1 MQNINDVEKTKS
13 FVACKLVDAQLDS
26 FRVYS
31 LELQLNFVGD
41 ETDEGLRS
49 YWLCITGNVSFF
61 DGEDTYLDRADVV
74 ANLYHLLGEKITGVE
89 IEAGGALLLYCD
101 GKVVTARTDKDNL
114 EVVWSL
120 TPESPDPNFRHG
132 WSVTLTDNSELV
144 LSISDQ
150 TKQR

>member
-1 MQNINDVEKTKS
+1 MKNINDVEKTEN
-13 FVACKLVDAQLDS
+13 FVACKMVDARLDS

-31 LELQLNFVGD
+31 LELQLNFLG
-41 ETDEGLRS
+41 ETSKGLQS
-49 YWLCITGNVSFF
+49 YWLCTTGNVSFF
-61 DGEDTYLDRADVV
+61 DGGDIYRDRADVV
-74 ANLYHLLGEKITGVE
+74 ANLYHLLGQKITAVK

-101 GKVVTARTDKDNL
+101 GKVVTARTDEESL

-120 TPESPDPNFRHG
+120 TPESPDPNAEHG
-132 WSVTLTDNSELV
+132 WSVTLTDNSELI